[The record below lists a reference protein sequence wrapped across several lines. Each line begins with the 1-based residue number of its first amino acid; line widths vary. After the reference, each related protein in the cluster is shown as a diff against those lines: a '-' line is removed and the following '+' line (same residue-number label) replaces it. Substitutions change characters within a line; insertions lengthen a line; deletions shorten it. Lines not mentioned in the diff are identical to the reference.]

1 MKKLIETMGVDVS
14 KKTLDAYLHVA
25 DSHQQFENDV
35 EGFKAMIRWAKQT
48 GSVRVNELLI
58 CFEHTG
64 IYGMQLAAFL
74 EKRKV
79 FYCMVPALEIKRSLG
94 MVRGKNDKVDARRIA
109 HYAHLR
115 RETIK
120 QTKLP
125 SLLLQKLKQL
135 LSLREN
141 MVVQRAGYK
150 AKFGELKRVYKK
162 SELKVLLKTQEKL
175 VSELSRSI
183 AKVEDEIITLINSD
197 PEVKRVYKLITSVK
211 GIGPIVATNLIV
223 VTQCFTTFE
232 NSRKLACYCGVAPFE
247 KQSGSS
253 LKSRSRVS
261 HYANKKLK
269 SLLNLAAS
277 SATQAKGEMKTYY
290 DRRIE
295 AGKSKMSTLN
305 IVRNK
310 LLHRVF
316 AVVKRGTPYVE
327 IYGSAMKKC

>member
-1 MKKLIETMGVDVS
+1 MKKLLETLGVDVS
-14 KKTLDAYLHVA
+14 KKTLDAHLHVA
-25 DSHQQFENDV
+25 DAHQQFDNNL
-35 EGFKAMIRWAKQT
+35 EGFKAMICWAKET
-48 GSVRVNELLI
+48 GTVKVSELLI

-64 IYGMQLAAFL
+64 LYGMQLAAYL
-74 EKRKV
+74 ERRKI
-79 FYCMVPALEIKRSLG
+79 FYCMIPALEIKRSLG
-94 MVRGKNDKVDARRIA
+94 MVRGKDDKVDARRIA
-109 HYAHLR
+109 YYAYLR

-125 SLLLQKLKQL
+125 SALLQKLKQL

-162 SELKVLLKTQEKL
+162 TEIIVLLKTQEKL
-175 VSELSRSI
+175 VKELSRAI
-183 AKVEDEIITLINSD
+183 DNVEDEIMALIKSD
-197 PEVKRVYKLITSVK
+197 PEVQKVYQLITSIK
-211 GIGPIVATNLIV
+211 GIGLIVAVNLIV

-269 SLLNLAAS
+269 TLLNLAAS
-277 SATQAKGEMKTYY
+277 TAIQNNHELRSYY
-290 DRRIE
+290 NRRIE
-295 AGKSKMSTLN
+295 KGKSPMSTLN

-316 AVVKRGTPYVE
+316 AVVNRGTPYVE
-327 IYGSAMKKC
+327 IYQHAVIKC